1 MHYLFQTI
9 DADLEIVPY
18 SRSFVVAVFVV
29 AGTTVLYI
37 LKRALLI
44 LWQHYLYHGGN
55 GHIGALVVCFC
66 PHIAA
71 VPGTQIKKRIW
82 WQESARDTFVYFCSS
97 FFL

>member
-29 AGTTVLYI
+29 AGTTVLYV

-44 LWQHYLYHGGN
+44 L
-55 GHIGALVVCFC
+55 
-66 PHIAA
+66 
-71 VPGTQIKKRIW
+71 
-82 WQESARDTFVYFCSS
+82 
-97 FFL
+97 